1 LAFQLKGTVTASG
14 DVTSTIGGSGSI
26 MLGSDTVNSVTFAVA
41 DGAANKDLLVSA
53 NLDNGSGAAW
63 PNRQT
68 SSLVKTGDGKMVLGG
83 NNIYT
88 GTTTI
93 SGGTLQI
100 GDGGTTGTLG
110 LNGAVTNNALLVF
123 NRNNAMTVANSIS
136 GTGSLTQAGTGTTTL
151 TGDNTYTGGT
161 TINAGALAIG
171 ASNRLP
177 DVGQVTINSGSVFDL
192 GSFGDYV
199 GSLTMN
205 GNATVSGT
213 SSLGQL
219 ILTTGLPTNSAVK
232 TLTANGA
239 GNIVTAGIG
248 ISSSHGGVGG
258 NSDLR
263 FDVVG
268 APDNLT
274 LSGVINDKSS
284 DGGGTATRGAISKA
298 GQGTLLLL
306 GTNTYTGRTS
316 ILEGTVVAANSRAL
330 GAGGVFVDTM
340 TTVSAGATLALQG
353 NISMDEHMHIFGSGV
368 GGLGAIRNLSGSN
381 ALTATGYALR
391 SDVTLGA
398 DTGQLT
404 ISGAIGQ
411 EGGAYGI
418 TKVGTGTLLLSGVNT
433 YSGGTRVNAGSL
445 VIGSGG
451 TLLNIGTD
459 LTANNGGTI
468 TFARGDVLGLHTHN
482 ITMPVVLNE
491 GGLLQN
497 SGAVFNTLGAL
508 NLNGGTL
515 QANDVEPG
523 SGQSFALKGAVTVT
537 GNATST
543 IAGNGIALG
552 AAAVTGTTFNVG
564 DGASETDLLVTGVLR
579 DGSGATFGPT
589 QVSSFTKTGAGVMV
603 LTGTNTYTGTTTI
616 SAGTLQVGNGGT
628 SGNLGT
634 GNVTN
639 DSTLA
644 INRGNAYTLG
654 NIVSGTG
661 GLVQLGEGT
670 TTLTSSNTYTGDT
683 VVNAGELKVNG
694 SIASSEVTVN
704 SGAILSGS
712 GTVGGISGAGSINPG
727 NSPGILTAPWID
739 PSDGMFLN
747 FEITDIKPEYSQATN
762 SANDVLR
769 LTAANPFAAA
779 MDAGNQINVY
789 FNVADFDLDQ
799 AFLGGIY
806 TDDQADFT
814 NLVSNATFNYY
825 IQDDEGSVSYNGIL
839 YSVLTGYDIE
849 LGTALDTANFA
860 DGTVNGRIMQFT
872 VVPEPSSALLV
883 LIAGGV
889 ALTRRRRQPTA

>member
-1 LAFQLKGTVTASG
+1 
-14 DVTSTIGGSGSI
+14 
-26 MLGSDTVNSVTFAVA
+26 
-41 DGAANKDLLVSA
+41 
-53 NLDNGSGAAW
+53 
-63 PNRQT
+63 
-68 SSLVKTGDGKMVLGG
+68 
-83 NNIYT
+83 
-88 GTTTI
+88 
-93 SGGTLQI
+93 
-100 GDGGTTGTLG
+100 
-110 LNGAVTNNALLVF
+110 
-123 NRNNAMTVANSIS
+123 
-136 GTGSLTQAGTGTTTL
+136 
-151 TGDNTYTGGT
+151 
-161 TINAGALAIG
+161 
-171 ASNRLP
+171 
-177 DVGQVTINSGSVFDL
+177 
-192 GSFGDYV
+192 
-199 GSLTMN
+199 
-205 GNATVSGT
+205 
-213 SSLGQL
+213 
-219 ILTTGLPTNSAVK
+219 
-232 TLTANGA
+232 
-239 GNIVTAGIG
+239 
-248 ISSSHGGVGG
+248 
-258 NSDLR
+258 
-263 FDVVG
+263 
-268 APDNLT
+268 

-316 ILEGTVVAANSRAL
+316 ILEGTVVAANNSAL

-391 SDVTLGA
+391 SDVALGA

-468 TFARGDVLGLHTHN
+468 TFARRDVLGLHTHN
-482 ITMPVVLNE
+482 IAMPVVLNE

-589 QVSSFTKTGAGVMV
+589 QVSSLTKTGAGAMV
-603 LTGTNTYTGTTTI
+603 LAGSNAYTGTTTI

-639 DSTLA
+639 DSTLVF
-644 INRGNAYTLG
+644 NRSDNITVGNT
-654 NIVSGTG
+654 ISGTG
-661 GLVQLGEGT
+661 ALVKEGAGVA
-670 TTLTSSNTYTGDT
+670 TLSASNTYTGGT
-683 VVNAGELKVNG
+683 TVNAGELNVTG
-694 SIASSEVTVN
+694 SADNSTVTVN
-704 SGAILSGS
+704 SGATLSGS
-712 GTVGGISGAGSINPG
+712 GSVGGISGAGAINPG
-727 NSPGILTAPWID
+727 NSPGILTATSTD
-739 PSDGMFLN
+739 PSGGLSFN
-747 FEITDIKPEYSQATN
+747 FEFTSINPVFSDATA
-762 SANDVLR
+762 SLNDVLR
-769 LTAANPFAAA
+769 LTDATTPFIASLAS
-779 MDAGNQINVY
+779 INAVNIY
-789 FNVADFDLDQ
+789 FNVATFEEGQ
-799 AFLGGIY
+799 FYTGAFF
-806 TDDQADFT
+806 TDVQADFL
-814 NLVSNATFNYY
+814 NEIVGATFNYY
-825 IQDDEGSVSYNGIL
+825 VADAAGTIEYNGVN
-839 YSVLTGYDIE
+839 YAA
-849 LGTALDTANFA
+849 LGEGLALEVSTVNASGSDFA
-860 DGTVNGRIMQFT
+860 GGTVNGQITQFE
-872 VVPEPSSALLV
+872 VVPEPSTYALLI
-883 LIAGGV
+883 LAAAGFGAHV
-889 ALTRRRRQPTA
+889 WRKRARAS

>member
-1 LAFQLKGTVTASG
+1 MKTSPVIAILIAALMSGAMMSQSEAQIVVGGNGTNTTDS
-14 DVTSTIGGSGSI
+14 TSYSGS
-26 MLGSDTVNSVTFAVA
+26 
-41 DGAANKDLLVSA
+41 
-53 NLDNGSGAAW
+53 
-63 PNRQT
+63 Q
-68 SSLVKTGDGKMVLGG
+68 
-83 NNIYT
+83 
-88 GTTTI
+88 
-93 SGGTLQI
+93 
-100 GDGGTTGTLG
+100 
-110 LNGAVTNNALLVF
+110 
-123 NRNNAMTVANSIS
+123 
-136 GTGSLTQAGTGTTTL
+136 SLTKIGSNTVTL
-151 TGDNTYTGGT
+151 TGGNTYTGGT

-171 ASNRLP
+171 ANNRLP
-177 DVGQVTINSGSVFDL
+177 DVGQVTINSGGVFDL

-268 APDNLT
+268 ASDNLT

-306 GTNTYTGRTS
+306 GTNTYTGQTS

-398 DTGQLT
+398 DAGQLT

-418 TKVGTGTLLLSGVNT
+418 TKVGAGTLLLSAVNT
-433 YSGGTRVNAGSL
+433 YTGGTLVDAGTL
-445 VIGSGG
+445 VIGAGG
-451 TLLNIGTD
+451 TLLNTGNA
-459 LTANNGGTI
+459 LTVNNGATV
-468 TFARGDVLGLHTHN
+468 TFARQDVLGFHTAN
-482 ITMPVVLNE
+482 ITMPIVLND

-497 SGAVFNTLGAL
+497 SGAVFNALGAL
-508 NLNGGTL
+508 TLNGGTL
-515 QANDVEPG
+515 QANAVEAG

-552 AAAVTGTTFNVG
+552 AGSVTGTTFNVG
-564 DGASETDLLVTGVLR
+564 DGTAATDLLVTGVLR
-579 DGSGATFGPT
+579 DGSGVTFGPT

-603 LTGTNTYTGTTTI
+603 LTGTNTYTGTTII
-616 SAGTLQVGNGGT
+616 SGG
-628 SGNLGT
+628 
-634 GNVTN
+634 
-639 DSTLA
+639 TLA
-644 INRGNAYTLG
+644 INGDSRGA
-654 NIVSGTG
+654 TG
-661 GLVQLGEGT
+661 
-670 TTLTSSNTYTGDT
+670 S
-683 VVNAGELKVNG
+683 
-694 SIASSEVTVN
+694 VTVS
-704 SGAILSGS
+704 SGGTLAGS
-712 GTVGGISGAGSINPG
+712 GTVGGATTIQSGAIHAPG
-727 NSPGILTAPWID
+727 NSPGLQTFNNGLTYNTGSTFQWELID
-739 PSDGMFLN
+739 NTSDGRGANYDGVNVTGGTLSIGAGASSSLVF
-747 FEITDIKPEYSQATN
+747 N
-762 SANDVLR
+762 SSGSAVRWSDAFWGADRSWLVFDNANS
-769 LTAANPFAAA
+769 P
-779 MDAGNQINVY
+779 
-789 FNVADFDLDQ
+789 
-799 AFLGGIY
+799 
-806 TDDQADFT
+806 
-814 NLVSNATFNYY
+814 SPS
-825 IQDDEGSVSYNGIL
+825 GSVFSTINLSEDINNLQLTSSRPGASFSWSQEGNDL
-839 YSVLTGYDIE
+839 YLKY
-849 LGTALDTANFA
+849 TA
-860 DGTVNGRIMQFT
+860 
-872 VVPEPSSALLV
+872 VPEPSTYALLA
-883 LIAGGV
+883 LASAALGV
-889 ALTRRRRQPTA
+889 HAWRKRRPAMGR

>member
-1 LAFQLKGTVTASG
+1 MNMKTPPLFARFAAMFLALLCAAIAPAHAQITVGGNGTNTTDSTSYSGSQSLTKIGSNTVT
-14 DVTSTIGGSGSI
+14 
-26 MLGSDTVNSVTFAVA
+26 M
-41 DGAANKDLLVSA
+41 
-53 NLDNGSGAAW
+53 
-63 PNRQT
+63 
-68 SSLVKTGDGKMVLGG
+68 TGD
-83 NNIYT
+83 
-88 GTTTI
+88 
-93 SGGTLQI
+93 S
-100 GDGGTTGTLG
+100 
-110 LNGAVTNNALLVF
+110 
-123 NRNNAMTVANSIS
+123 
-136 GTGSLTQAGTGTTTL
+136 
-151 TGDNTYTGGT
+151 TYTGGT

-171 ASNRLP
+171 ANNRLP
-177 DVGQVTINSGSVFDL
+177 DVGQVTINSGGVFDL
-192 GSFGDYV
+192 GSFGEYV

-219 ILTTGLPTNSAVK
+219 ILATGLPTNSAIK

-239 GNIVTAGIG
+239 GNTVTAGIG

-268 APDNLT
+268 SSDNLT

-398 DTGQLT
+398 DAGQLT

-411 EGGAYGI
+411 EGGTYGM
-418 TKVGTGTLLLSGVNT
+418 TKVGAGTLLLSGVNT
-433 YSGGTRVNAGSL
+433 YSGGTRVNAGTL
-445 VIGSGG
+445 VIGAGG

-468 TFARGDVLGLHTHN
+468 TFARQDVLGRHTDS
-482 ITMPVVLNE
+482 IAMPVVLNE

-579 DGSGATFGPT
+579 DGSGATFGPA
-589 QVSSFTKTGAGVMV
+589 QVSSLTKTGAGAMV
-603 LTGTNTYTGTTTI
+603 LAGSNAYTGTTTI

-639 DSTLA
+639 NAALVFNRSDSHSVSNTM
-644 INRGNAYTLG
+644 
-654 NIVSGTG
+654 SGTG
-661 GLVQLGEGT
+661 SLTKNGSGV
-670 TTLTSSNTYTGDT
+670 TTLTGNNTYSGGTA
-683 VVNAGELKVNG
+683 VNAGELNVNG
-694 SIASSEVTVN
+694 SIAGSAVSVA
-704 SGAILSGS
+704 SGASLSGS
-712 GTVGGISGAGSINPG
+712 GTVGAISGAGEINPG
-727 NSPGILTAPWID
+727 NSPGILTAPSVD
-739 PSDGMFLN
+739 ASGGLAFN
-747 FEITDIKPEYSQATN
+747 FEFTSLNPTYSNA
-762 SANDVLR
+762 SASLNDVLR
-769 LTAANPFAAA
+769 LTDASPFVASLTSANTVNIF
-779 MDAGNQINVY
+779 
-789 FNVADFDLDQ
+789 FDVDVFEEGQ
-799 AFLGGIY
+799 FYTGGFF
-806 TDDQADFT
+806 TDTQADF
-814 NLVSNATFNYY
+814 LSQIVDASFNYY
-825 IQDDEGSVSYNGIL
+825 VQDAGGSVSHGGQS
-839 YSVLTGYDIE
+839 YSALGEGLAVELTTINQSAGFAG
-849 LGTALDTANFA
+849 GTI
-860 DGTVNGRIMQFT
+860 DGQVVQFE
-872 VVPEPSSALLV
+872 VVPEPSTYALLV
-883 LIAGGV
+883 LGAA
-889 ALTRRRRQPTA
+889 ALGAHVWRKRRRAQGL

>member
-1 LAFQLKGTVTASG
+1 MRNSCVAAGILLLLAALVIPARAQITVGGNGTNTTDS
-14 DVTSTIGGSGSI
+14 TSYSGS
-26 MLGSDTVNSVTFAVA
+26 
-41 DGAANKDLLVSA
+41 
-53 NLDNGSGAAW
+53 
-63 PNRQT
+63 Q
-68 SSLVKTGDGKMVLGG
+68 
-83 NNIYT
+83 
-88 GTTTI
+88 
-93 SGGTLQI
+93 
-100 GDGGTTGTLG
+100 
-110 LNGAVTNNALLVF
+110 
-123 NRNNAMTVANSIS
+123 
-136 GTGSLTQAGTGTTTL
+136 SLTKIGFNTVTL
-151 TGDNTYTGGT
+151 TGNNTYTGGT

-171 ASNRLP
+171 ANNRLP
-177 DVGQVTINSGSVFDL
+177 DVGQVTINSGGVFDL
-192 GSFGDYV
+192 GGFGDYV
-199 GSLTMN
+199 GSLTMS

-219 ILTTGLPTNSAVK
+219 ILTTGLPTNSAIK

-239 GNIVTAGIG
+239 GNTVTAGIG
-248 ISSSHGGVGG
+248 VSSSHGGVGG

-391 SDVTLGA
+391 SDVALGA
-398 DTGQLT
+398 DTGQLS

-468 TFARGDVLGLHTHN
+468 TFARRDVLGLHTHN
-482 ITMPVVLNE
+482 IAMPVVLNE

-603 LTGTNTYTGTTTI
+603 LTGTNTYTGLTKV
-616 SAGTLQVGNGGT
+616 SSGTL
-628 SGNLGT
+628 
-634 GNVTN
+634 
-639 DSTLA
+639 A
-644 INRGNAYTLG
+644 
-654 NIVSGTG
+654 
-661 GLVQLGEGT
+661 
-670 TTLTSSNTYTGDT
+670 
-683 VVNAGELKVNG
+683 VNG
-694 SIASSEVTVN
+694 SIAGNLQVDA
-704 SGAILSGS
+704 GATLKGS
-712 GTVGGISGAGSINPG
+712 GIIAGDATISGTHSPG
-727 NSPGILTAPWID
+727 NSPGIQTFGGNLTYQPGSSMVWQLAA
-739 PSDGMFLN
+739 N
-747 FEITDIKPEYSQATN
+747 TTAN
-762 SANDVLR
+762 SPLAYDQVMVGGNLAFNGGTTLQLVFNDV
-769 LTAANPFAAA
+769 
-779 MDAGNQINVY
+779 
-789 FNVADFDLDQ
+789 
-799 AFLGGIY
+799 
-806 TDDQADFT
+806 
-814 NLVSNATFNYY
+814 
-825 IQDDEGSVSYNGIL
+825 GSVVNWTDALWSSNQSWTIYQVTGQTSGLENLSLASYSALLDAYGNDFGTTRAGSSFSISQNGQD
-839 YSVLTGYDIE
+839 VTLTY
-849 LGTALDTANFA
+849 T
-860 DGTVNGRIMQFT
+860 
-872 VVPEPSSALLV
+872 VPEPSTYALIGL
-883 LIAGGV
+883 GGLAMVV
-889 ALTRRRRQPTA
+889 AYRRKRG

>member
-1 LAFQLKGTVTASG
+1 MKTTGKALSLIVAVLAGASFMSPSLLHAQTVVGG
-14 DVTSTIGGSGSI
+14 DGANTTDSTSYSGS
-26 MLGSDTVNSVTFAVA
+26 
-41 DGAANKDLLVSA
+41 
-53 NLDNGSGAAW
+53 
-63 PNRQT
+63 Q
-68 SSLVKTGDGKMVLGG
+68 
-83 NNIYT
+83 
-88 GTTTI
+88 
-93 SGGTLQI
+93 
-100 GDGGTTGTLG
+100 
-110 LNGAVTNNALLVF
+110 
-123 NRNNAMTVANSIS
+123 
-136 GTGSLTQAGTGTTTL
+136 SLTKIGSNTVTL
-151 TGDNTYTGGT
+151 TGGNTYTGGT

-268 APDNLT
+268 ASDNLT

-391 SDVTLGA
+391 SDVALGA

-468 TFARGDVLGLHTHN
+468 TFAGRDVLGLHTHN
-482 ITMPVVLNE
+482 ITMPIVLND

-497 SGAVFNTLGAL
+497 SGAVFNALGAL
-508 NLNGGTL
+508 TLNGGTL
-515 QANDVEPG
+515 QANAVEAG

-552 AAAVTGTTFNVG
+552 AGSVTGTTFNVG
-564 DGASETDLLVTGVLR
+564 DGTAATDLLVTGVLR
-579 DGSGATFGPT
+579 DGSGVTFGPT

-616 SAGTLQVGNGGT
+616 SGG
-628 SGNLGT
+628 
-634 GNVTN
+634 
-639 DSTLA
+639 TLA
-644 INRGNAYTLG
+644 INGDSRGA
-654 NIVSGTG
+654 TG
-661 GLVQLGEGT
+661 
-670 TTLTSSNTYTGDT
+670 S
-683 VVNAGELKVNG
+683 
-694 SIASSEVTVN
+694 VTVS
-704 SGAILSGS
+704 SGGTLAGS
-712 GTVGGISGAGSINPG
+712 GTVGGATTIQSGAIHAPG
-727 NSPGILTAPWID
+727 NSPGLQTFNNGLTYNTGSTFQWELIGNTEDDRGTSFDGVNVSGGTLSIGTGATSSLVFNTAGSLVSWAD
-739 PSDGMFLN
+739 SFWDSDRSWLVFDN
-747 FEITDIKPEYSQATN
+747 AN
-762 SANDVLR
+762 SPTLASGAVFDTINLSADSFGSTLTSVRSNASFAWNQQGNDVY
-769 LTAANPFAAA
+769 LT
-779 MDAGNQINVY
+779 
-789 FNVADFDLDQ
+789 
-799 AFLGGIY
+799 Y
-806 TDDQADFT
+806 TA
-814 NLVSNATFNYY
+814 
-825 IQDDEGSVSYNGIL
+825 
-839 YSVLTGYDIE
+839 
-849 LGTALDTANFA
+849 
-860 DGTVNGRIMQFT
+860 
-872 VVPEPSSALLV
+872 VPEPSTYALLV
-883 LIAGGV
+883 LAAAGLAV
-889 ALTRRRRQPTA
+889 HTWRRRRRSGN